1 MTPDEIEA
9 VREADVA
16 ILPGLRPTWGR
27 LALLA
32 AGWLGLAL
40 MLGAAL
46 AAVIAVVGVL
56 WRLVLDLAVG
66 W

>member
-1 MTPDEIEA
+1 MSD
-9 VREADVA
+9 
-16 ILPGLRPTWGR
+16 LPGLRPTWGR

-40 MLGAAL
+40 MLGAGL
-46 AAVIAVVGVL
+46 AAVIAVAGIL